1 MPDALTAA
9 QMASA
14 VCGDFA
20 FAIALG
26 ALAGT
31 ACLGGVVKTV
41 RQAPVKLIVQSL
53 GRTRNIAL
61 GGLVVVHLLTL
72 WLEAVSMSG
81 APILEAQAY
90 LVPVITQTHFG
101 ASWLIAAIGLAG
113 TIGLDALLRGL
124 PRSAALR
131 ERARYWLAFLGLA
144 VYAFG
149 KAGTGHAA
157 DAGGLGLPEVV
168 QWVHLGSTG
177 LWAGSVIVSA
187 ALVAPRLADTGREP
201 VAPGAPPRSSSAT
214 VMAPASPLAG
224 AQTMPAV
231 AGARHVVQHAEADA
245 GAQGTAQ
252 ADAELAA
259 WSRFAERLSMLA
271 SCALVV
277 LLATGIFN
285 ALHDLRSALPA
296 ALQSTYGRVLAAKLV
311 LVVVAIALGAFNR
324 ARYLPRLRRAAT
336 ASARHAANAAL
347 RFQRLLQAEA
357 LVLALVLTVAG
368 VLGHTPP
375 G

>member
-31 ACLGGVVKTV
+31 ACLGGVGKTF
-41 RQAPVKLIVQSL
+41 RPARITLIVQSL

-61 GGLVVVHLLTL
+61 GCLVAAHLLTL

-81 APILEAQAY
+81 APLMEAQAY
-90 LVPVITQTHFG
+90 LLPVITQTHFG
-101 ASWLIAAIGLAG
+101 ASWLIAAIGLTG
-113 TIGLDALLRGL
+113 MIGLDALLRGL
-124 PRSAALR
+124 PQSAAQR
-131 ERARYWLAFLGLA
+131 ERVRYWLAFVGLA

-177 LWAGSVIVSA
+177 LWAGSVIVGA
-187 ALVAPRLADTGREP
+187 ALVAPRLAYIEKGEIE
-201 VAPGAPPRSSSAT
+201 GK
-214 VMAPASPLAG
+214 
-224 AQTMPAV
+224 
-231 AGARHVVQHAEADA
+231 
-245 GAQGTAQ
+245 
-252 ADAELAA
+252 AELAA
-259 WSRFAERLSMLA
+259 WSAFAERLSMLA

-285 ALHDLRSALPA
+285 ALHDLRAALPA
-296 ALQSTYGRVLAAKLV
+296 ALQSTYGRVLASKLV
-311 LVVVAIALGAFNR
+311 LVLAAIALGAFNR
-324 ARYLPRLRRAAT
+324 ARYLPRLRQAAT
-336 ASARHAANAAL
+336 ASARHAVDAAL
-347 RFQRLLQAEA
+347 SFQRLLQAEA
-357 LVLALVLTVAG
+357 LVLALILTVAG
-368 VLGHTPP
+368 VLGHTAP